1 MKRLLCIVFPL
12 CLVCMLGIFACDR
25 NNKTLAE
32 RKIWGG
38 EFNPQAALSKQE
50 SFDPDKYYV
59 WYNGKFY
66 TEANPDDFDYYD
78 SPGAITGAGGTIN
91 SYLKAWAIVTKCQF
105 IECVANKERDL
116 ADWIAG
122 AGLAAPIGTAEA
134 PGPHAVWIDLKG
146 ATVIPGMI
154 ESHMHYLGEG
164 VRSNRI
170 DIFYKPKGAIINAI
184 KAEADK
190 LHAQGANPND
200 TWIVSQ
206 GWANGIGGDWDS
218 NPHPDGVSNWPTRWE
233 LDAVSRGYP
242 VALTNTSGH
251 SAWYNTKA
259 LELGNSRAL
268 AAALA
273 VPAANRNANQRI
285 LVALGRINWD
295 NPPDYP
301 DPSGDVVTLVSRAG
315 KAIGVLQG
323 NARRMVSVPG
333 TTAAQ
338 NRAAIYA
345 AQQACFSYGITT
357 IMDAGV
363 GISTFDML
371 DQAYQGKLQDF
382 SDPLK
387 LRIYLEIAHG
397 GASKSDQEFRKRMI
411 HEGRGDAN
419 GRLINEHGHRLTVRA
434 AKMLLDGA
442 FGGQNAAMLAP
453 YTNNQHTTGT
463 WYETDE
469 TIDDFLRRNIL
480 AGWQT
485 SVHVIGDAA
494 VRKYNDFYEKIKN
507 ELIAEGK
514 EHLVTD
520 DRQRPEH
527 YQIASLGVKDILVD
541 GVMTNSGINDIQRS
555 VELGMVL
562 SMQTTHATSDMTN
575 AENLIGPDR
584 ILGAYAWREVIDR
597 GGVIAQGTDATVE
610 LLNPYHGLYAG
621 VTRVSR
627 TGTVGR
633 AGPTPAVI
641 EMDGQKFKAEFEPG
655 TKNFTA
661 ESGWY
666 KNQRLTRAEALHYST
681 WGGAYANFE
690 EHTKGVLRK
699 GYLADFVVIDR
710 DYFDRSSCWDF
721 EIKEINA
728 VMTVLGG
735 EVVYTMGAPKITTEL
750 TASGTVGEPYSSH
763 LFASGT
769 ENFVWSIAGADS
781 ELSWVQIDEYRG
793 ELSGIPTTAGTYNIT
808 IRAESY
814 LGSDTKTMTIKVE

>member
-1 MKRLLCIVFPL
+1 MKKLSIAYPL
-12 CLVCMLGIFACDR
+12 CLVVALGIIACGQ
-25 NNKTLAE
+25 NNHAG

-38 EFNPQAALSKQE
+38 EFNPQEALAKQNP
-50 SFDPDKYYV
+50 FDPNKYYV
-59 WYNGKFY
+59 WYNGLFY
-66 TEANPDDFDYYD
+66 TQANPDDFDYFN
-78 SPGAITGAGGTIN
+78 SPGTITGAGGKIN
-91 SYLKAWAIVTKCQF
+91 SYLKAWAMVTKGQY
-105 IECVANKERDL
+105 IECVADKKSDL
-116 ADWIAG
+116 ARWIDD
-122 AGLAAPIGTAEA
+122 AGLKAQIGTAA
-134 PGPHAVWIDLKG
+134 ASGPNAVWIDLKG
-146 ATVIPGMI
+146 ATVVPGLI
-154 ESHMHYLGEG
+154 ESHCHFIDEG
-164 VRSNRI
+164 MRSNQI
-170 DIFYKPKGAIINAI
+170 DIFYKPKSDIINAV
-184 KAEADK
+184 KVEADK

-233 LDAVSRGYP
+233 LDAVSCGYP
-242 VALTNTSGH
+242 VELTNTSGH
-251 SAWYNTKA
+251 ASWYNTKA
-259 LELGNSRAL
+259 LELGNARAL

-273 VPAANRNANQRI
+273 VPAASRSANQKA

-301 DPSGDVVTLVSRAG
+301 DLSGAVVTLVGKSG

-323 NARRMVSVPG
+323 NAKRMVSVPG
-333 TTAAQ
+333 STDAQ
-338 NRAAIYA
+338 DRAAVYA

-363 GISTFDML
+363 GISTFDMI
-371 DQAYQGKLQDF
+371 DHAYQGKLQGF
-382 SDPLK
+382 NDPLK
-387 LRIYLEIAHG
+387 IRIYLEIAHG
-397 GASKSDQEFRKRMI
+397 GTAKLDERFRERMI
-411 HEGRGDAN
+411 REGRGDAN
-419 GRLINEHGHRLTVRA
+419 GRLINEYGHRLTVRA
-434 AKMLLDGA
+434 SKLLIDGA

-453 YTNNQHTTGT
+453 YTNNLSSTGT
-463 WYETDE
+463 WYVTDE
-469 TIDDFLRRNIL
+469 TINDFIYRNIL

-514 EHLVTD
+514 GNLVAD
-520 DRQRPEH
+520 DRQRHEH

-541 GVMTNSGINDIQRS
+541 GVVTDSGINDIQRS
-555 VELGMVL
+555 VDLGMVF

-597 GGVIAQGTDATVE
+597 GGIIAQGTDATVE
-610 LLNPYHGLYAG
+610 LLNPYHGLYAA

-627 TGTVGR
+627 AGTTGR
-633 AGPTPAVI
+633 AGPTQAVI
-641 EMDGQKFKAEFEPG
+641 EEDSEKFKAEYEPG

-666 KNQRLTRAEALHYST
+666 KNQKLTKAEALHYST

-710 DYFDRSSCWDF
+710 DYFNRSLCWDF
-721 EIKEINA
+721 EIKEINT

-735 EVVYTMGAPKITTEL
+735 EVVYTMSAPKITSEL
-750 TASGTVGEPYSSH
+750 TATGTTGEPYSTTLS
-763 LFASGT
+763 ASGT
-769 ENFVWSIAGADS
+769 ENFVWSIVSADPQ
-781 ELSWVQIDEYRG
+781 LSWVQIDEYRG
-793 ELSGIPTTAGTYNIT
+793 ELSGVPTTPGVYSIT
-808 IRAESY
+808 IKAESY
-814 LGSDTKTMTIKVE
+814 LGSDTKTITIKVE

>member
-1 MKRLLCIVFPL
+1 MKKLFIAIPL
-12 CLVCMLGIFACDR
+12 CLVLALGIFACSQ
-25 NNKTLAE
+25 NSKTVSE

-38 EFNPQAALSKQE
+38 AFNPQEALAEQG
-50 SFDPDKYYV
+50 SFDPSKYYV
-59 WYNGKFY
+59 WYNGMIY
-66 TEANPDDFDYYD
+66 TEANPSDFDYD
-78 SPGAITGAGGTIN
+78 NSPGAITGAGGKIN
-91 SYLKAWAIVTKCQF
+91 SYLKARAMVTKDQF
-105 IECVANKERDL
+105 IECIADKDRDL
-116 ADWIAG
+116 TRWIAD
-122 AGLAAPIGTAEA
+122 AGLKASIGTAEA
-134 PGPHAVWIDLKG
+134 PGPDAVWIDLKG

-154 ESHMHYLGEG
+154 ESHMHYIGEG
-164 VRSNRI
+164 IRSDRL
-170 DIFYKPKGAIINAI
+170 DIFYKPKSDIINAV

-190 LHAQGANPND
+190 LHALGANPND

-218 NPHPDGVSNWPTRWE
+218 NPHPDGISNWPTRWE

-259 LELGNSRAL
+259 LELGNARAL

-273 VPAANRNANQRI
+273 VPAANRSANQKI

-295 NPPDYP
+295 NNPPDYP
-301 DPSGDVVTLVSRAG
+301 DPSGDVVTLVSKSG

-323 NARRMVSVPG
+323 NARRFVSVPG
-333 TTAAQ
+333 STDAQ
-338 NRAAIYA
+338 SRAALYA
-345 AQQACFSYGITT
+345 AQKACFSYGITT
-357 IMDAGV
+357 IMDAGS
-363 GISTFDML
+363 GMGTFDML
-371 DQAYQGKLQDF
+371 DHAYQGMLQGF

-397 GASKSDQEFRKRMI
+397 GTSKTDEVFRRRMI
-411 HEGRGDAN
+411 SEGRGDAN

-434 AKMLLDGA
+434 SKLLIDGA

-453 YTNNQHTTGT
+453 YNNNRNTTGT

-469 TIDDFLRRNIL
+469 TIYDYMYRNIL

-507 ELIAEGK
+507 ELIAEGRGN
-514 EHLVTD
+514 LVTD

-541 GVMTNSGINDIQRS
+541 GVMTDSGINDIQRS
-555 VELGMVL
+555 VDLGMVL

-584 ILGAYAWREVIDR
+584 IMGAYAWREVIDR

-627 TGTVGR
+627 TGSVGR
-633 AGPTPAVI
+633 AGPTQDI
-641 EMDGQKFKAEFEPG
+641 IDEDKGKFKAEYEPG
-655 TKNFTA
+655 TKNFTP
-661 ESGWY
+661 ESGWL
-666 KNQRLTRAEALHYST
+666 KDQRLTRAEALHYST

-690 EHTKGVLRK
+690 EKTKGVLRK

-710 DYFDRSSCWDF
+710 DYFDRKSCWDF

-735 EVVYTMGAPKITTEL
+735 EVVYAMDLPKIGTEL
-750 TASGTVGEPYSSH
+750 VALGRVGEPYSAN

-769 ENFVWSIAGADS
+769 ENFVWSIVNADS
-781 ELSWVQIDEYRG
+781 ELNWVQIDEYRG
-793 ELSGIPTTAGTYNIT
+793 ELSGVPETVGIYSIT
-808 IRAESY
+808 IKAENY
-814 LGSDTKTMTIKVE
+814 LGSDTKTLTVVVD